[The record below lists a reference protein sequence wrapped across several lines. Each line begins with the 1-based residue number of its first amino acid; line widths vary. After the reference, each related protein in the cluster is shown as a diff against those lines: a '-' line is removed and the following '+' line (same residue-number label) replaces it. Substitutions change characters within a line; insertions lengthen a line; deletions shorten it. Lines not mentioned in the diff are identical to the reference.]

1 MEGIILKS
9 QTSKIYATQHIPPN
23 NKMVKVSLEVP
34 KKIKEMAENMVLD
47 IERLSTGVI
56 SLTARWNDESED
68 EELMMLAVEEKG
80 NKSPSIKMVELIE
93 KKYKERY

>member
-1 MEGIILKS
+1 
-9 QTSKIYATQHIPPN
+9 
-23 NKMVKVSLEVP
+23 MVKVSLEVP

-68 EELMMLAVEEKG
+68 EELLMLANEFGG
-80 NKSPSIKMVELIE
+80 NNTSDIIMVELIE